1 MTEFSIKKYIG
12 IFNMSYKVGMVSL
25 GCAKNQVDAEM
36 LLFTLKNR
44 GFVIVND
51 PADADAVIV
60 NTCGFIESAKQ
71 ESIDEII
78 ELGKLK
84 QEGTI
89 KAIIVTGCL
98 AERYKN
104 EITAQLYEV
113 DAAVGIGGNEKIAD
127 VVLDVLDNKNKI
139 ELFPDKLCLPL
150 EGGRIQS
157 TPPYTAYIKIAEG
170 CDNCCTYCAIP
181 MIRGKFRSRNIDDV
195 LKEAEQ
201 LAQSGV
207 KELNVIAQDT
217 SRFGEDLTGEPQ
229 LAKLLRKLCKI
240 DGFEWIRVL
249 YCYPER
255 LTDELI
261 DTIAQ
266 EDKIV
271 KYIDLPLQHCN
282 GRVLK
287 RMNRKGDREQ
297 LTALI
302 NKLRAKIPDVV
313 IRTTFITGFPGETE
327 EEFEELAEF
336 AAEMKFERLGCFA
349 YSQEDNTPA
358 GRMPEQLDEETKQK
372 RADII
377 MEHQQGVMA
386 EYCESLIDKEIT
398 VLVEGFDKL
407 AECYF
412 GRSYAD
418 SPEVDGCVFFTCEGR
433 KPANGE
439 FVKVTITDYMGCDP
453 IGVYAG

>member
-1 MTEFSIKKYIG
+1 MNYKAG
-12 IFNMSYKVGMVSL
+12 IVSL

-36 LLFTLKNR
+36 LLYTLKNR
-44 GFVIVND
+44 GFTIVND

-98 AERYKN
+98 AERYQN
-104 EITAQLYEV
+104 EITKQLYEV
-113 DAAVGIGGNEKIAD
+113 DAAIGIGANERIAD
-127 VVLDVLDNKNKI
+127 VVLDALNGKKT

-157 TPPYTAYIKIAEG
+157 TPPYTAYLKIAEG

-181 MIRGKFRSRNIDDV
+181 LIRGKFRSRKPEDV
-195 LKEAEQ
+195 INEAKK
-201 LAQSGV
+201 LAENGV

-217 SRFGEDLTGEPQ
+217 TRYGEDLFGEPY
-229 LAKLLRKLCKI
+229 LAKLLKELCKI
-240 DGFEWIRVL
+240 DGFKWIRVL
-249 YCYPER
+249 YCYPDR
-255 LTDELI
+255 ITDELI
-261 DTIAQ
+261 DTMAS
-266 EDKIV
+266 EEKIV
-271 KYIDLPLQHCN
+271 NYIDIPLQHCN
-282 GRVLK
+282 GMVLK
-287 RMNRKGDREQ
+287 NMNRHGNRESI
-297 LTALI
+297 TALL
-302 NKLRAKIPDVV
+302 NKIRAKMPDV
-313 IRTTFITGFPGETE
+313 IFRSTFITGFPGETE
-327 EEFEELAEF
+327 EQFEELAEF
-336 AAEMKFERLGCFA
+336 AAEIKFQRLGCFA
-349 YSQEDNTPA
+349 YSIEEDTKA
-358 GRMPEQLDEETKQK
+358 ALMPDQIEDEIKLK

-386 EYCESLIDKEIT
+386 EYCENLIGQTIE

-418 SPEVDGCVFFTCEGR
+418 APEVDGCVFFTCEGR
-433 KPANGE
+433 KPVAGE
-439 FVKVTITDYMGCDP
+439 FVNVTITDYMGCDP
-453 IGVYAG
+453 IGEAKI